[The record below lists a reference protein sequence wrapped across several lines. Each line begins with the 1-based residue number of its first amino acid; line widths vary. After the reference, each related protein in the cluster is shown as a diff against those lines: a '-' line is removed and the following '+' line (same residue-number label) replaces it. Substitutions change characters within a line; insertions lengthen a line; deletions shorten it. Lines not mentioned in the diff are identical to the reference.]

1 MFLENYGFQPK
12 RDNLIGASLALHQ
25 RVYAPLGSINKFLY
39 PIYSVLLFSKTPHV
53 VDGILV
59 WLLKGAA
66 RMDSGEELPTYHVL
80 ALSGGGYRAL
90 YTATILKE
98 LEQVLGRPI
107 ASHFDLI
114 CGTSAGGLLA
124 LGLASEIPATELKS
138 LFEDQGPQIF
148 GSRDFMRKRFGFLTR
163 AKHSNAGLRS
173 VLEHRFGDTTMGQLK
188 HRVLIPAVNYTTGRG
203 QFFKT
208 PHHPSFEL
216 DHRMSVVDVALATSA
231 APVYFPSVRN
241 ERGVFV
247 DGGLV
252 GNAPGLFGLHEVRT
266 FLAPDQNARVRVLAI
281 GTMTV
286 GATVSGGK
294 DLDQG
299 IIGWGSNLFDLVISA
314 QESSVDYMLTQS
326 LGDNYFKIDDQVTPQ
341 QSSDVKALD
350 DVSLA
355 STNTLR
361 DRGTAAAQRAL
372 GDRRFPQFRAH
383 HATPP
388 TFYHGPNKNSEGL
401 QC

>member
-1 MFLENYGFQPK
+1 MANDIE
-12 RDNLIGASLALHQ
+12 H
-25 RVYAPLGSINKFLY
+25 
-39 PIYSVLLFSKTPHV
+39 
-53 VDGILV
+53 
-59 WLLKGAA
+59 
-66 RMDSGEELPTYHVL
+66 LPTYHVL

-90 YTATILKE
+90 YSATILKE
-98 LEQVLGRPI
+98 FEQVLGRPI

-124 LGLASEIPATELKS
+124 LGLASEIPASELKS
-138 LFEDQGPQIF
+138 LFEDQGQQIF
-148 GSRDFMRKRFGFLTR
+148 GTRDSIRKLLGFLTR

-173 VLEHRFGDTTMGQLK
+173 VLEQRFGKTTMGELK

-208 PHHPSFEL
+208 PHHPTFEL
-216 DHRMSVVDVALATSA
+216 DHRMSLVDVALATSA

-266 FLAPDQNARVRVLAI
+266 FLAPKQDVCIRVLAI

-299 IIGWGSNLFDLVISA
+299 IIGWGGSLFDLVISA
-314 QESSVDYMLTQS
+314 QESSVDYMLSQS
-326 LGDNYFKIDDQVTPQ
+326 LGDNYFKIDDLVTPQ
-341 QSSDVKALD
+341 QSSDIKALD
-350 DVSLA
+350 DVSEA

-372 GDRRFPQFRAH
+372 GDRRFYPFRAH
-383 HATPP
+383 NPSRP
-388 TFYHGPNKNSEGL
+388 MFYHGPNKNSEDL
-401 QC
+401 

>member
-1 MFLENYGFQPK
+1 MTD
-12 RDNLIGASLALHQ
+12 DNE
-25 RVYAPLGSINKFLY
+25 
-39 PIYSVLLFSKTPHV
+39 
-53 VDGILV
+53 D
-59 WLLKGAA
+59 
-66 RMDSGEELPTYHVL
+66 LPTYHVL

-90 YTATILKE
+90 YTASILKE
-98 LEQVLGRPI
+98 FEQALGRPI

-124 LGLASEIPATELKS
+124 LGLASEIPASELKS
-138 LFEDQGPQIF
+138 LFEDQGKQIF
-148 GSRDFMRKRFGFLTR
+148 GTRDFMRKWLGFLTR
-163 AKHSNAGLRS
+163 AKHSNSGLRS
-173 VLEHRFGDTTMGQLK
+173 VLEQRFGTTTMGELK

-208 PHHPSFEL
+208 PHHQTFEL
-216 DHRMSVVDVALATSA
+216 DHRMSLVDVALATSA

-241 ERGVFV
+241 DRGVFV

-266 FLAPDQNARVRVLAI
+266 FLAPKQDVRIRVLAI

-299 IIGWGSNLFDLVISA
+299 IIGWGGSLFDLVISA

-326 LGDNYFKIDDQVTPQ
+326 LGDCYFKIDDQVTPQ
-341 QSSDVKALD
+341 QSGDVKALD
-350 DVSLA
+350 DVSEA

-372 GDRRFPQFRAH
+372 GDRRFRPFRAH
-383 HATPP
+383 QPSRP
-388 TFYHGPNKNSEGL
+388 TFYHGPNKNSEDL
-401 QC
+401 

>member
-1 MFLENYGFQPK
+1 MTDE
-12 RDNLIGASLALHQ
+12 D
-25 RVYAPLGSINKFLY
+25 
-39 PIYSVLLFSKTPHV
+39 VL
-53 VDGILV
+53 
-59 WLLKGAA
+59 
-66 RMDSGEELPTYHVL
+66 TYHVL

-98 LEQVLGRPI
+98 FEQVLGRPI

-124 LGLASEIPATELKS
+124 LGLASEIPAIELKS
-138 LFEDQGPQIF
+138 LFEDQGKQIF
-148 GSRDFMRKRFGFLTR
+148 GARDFVRKRLGFWTQ
-163 AKHSNAGLRS
+163 AKHSNTGLRA
-173 VLEHRFGDTTMGQLK
+173 VLERRFGDTKIGDLK

-216 DHRMSVVDVALATSA
+216 DHRMSLVDVALATSA

-266 FLAPDQNARVRVLAI
+266 FFAPNQNVRVRVLAI

-286 GATVSGGK
+286 GATVSGGR

-299 IIGWGSNLFDLVISA
+299 IIGWGGSIFDLVISA

-326 LGDNYFKIDDQVTPQ
+326 LGDSYFKIDDQVTPQ
-341 QSSDVKALD
+341 QSGDVKALD
-350 DVSLA
+350 DVSEA

-372 GDRRFPQFRAH
+372 GDRRFAPFRAH
-383 HATPP
+383 QPQRP
-388 TFYHGPNKNSEGL
+388 TFFHGPNKNSGDI
-401 QC
+401 

>member
-1 MFLENYGFQPK
+1 MMG
-12 RDNLIGASLALHQ
+12 DNEDI
-25 RVYAPLGSINKFLY
+25 
-39 PIYSVLLFSKTPHV
+39 
-53 VDGILV
+53 
-59 WLLKGAA
+59 
-66 RMDSGEELPTYHVL
+66 PTYHVL

-90 YTATILKE
+90 YSATILKE
-98 LEQVLGRPI
+98 FEQALGRPI

-124 LGLASEIPATELKS
+124 LGLASEIPACELKS
-138 LFEDQGPQIF
+138 LFEDQGKEIF
-148 GSRDFMRKRFGFLTR
+148 GSRDFMRKRLGFLTR
-163 AKHSNAGLRS
+163 AKHSNSGLRS
-173 VLEHRFGDTTMGQLK
+173 VLEQRFGTTTMGELK

-208 PHHPSFEL
+208 PHHPTFEL
-216 DHRMSVVDVALATSA
+216 DHRMSLVDVALATSA

-266 FLAPDQNARVRVLAI
+266 FLAPKQDIRVRVLAI

-299 IIGWGSNLFDLVISA
+299 ILGWGSSLFDLVISA

-326 LGDNYFKIDDQVTPQ
+326 LGDCYLKIDDQVTPQ

-350 DVSLA
+350 DVSEA

-361 DRGTAAAQRAL
+361 DRGTAAAQRGL
-372 GDRRFPQFRAH
+372 GDRRFAPFRTH
-383 HATPP
+383 KPSPP
-388 TFYHGPNKNSEGL
+388 TFYHGSNKNSEDF
-401 QC
+401 